1 MLERVPP
8 PDFRYVGLVAGVP
21 PSDVALATAGASTS
35 LAGIFLVW
43 ALPESVGLI
52 VSAVAAGLTAMA
64 LGRRG
69 AVRFVKGLRAAP
81 TAMAIVPWGVLI
93 EPDDDSPRVL
103 RWPGVRRVEVDFVHQ
118 RDAAGTPST
127 AWSFVTVETDRE
139 RMIGRAAGPV
149 AIERL
154 LAHLASY
161 AEETSLPLAL
171 DLDGSRPG
179 SAAGIEPVAATLI
192 ARARA
197 LVSSA
202 EGIEALSLS
211 PTSYRDA
218 TAKEA
223 GSDAIR
229 LLRDVLRRAPTTADP
244 RALAALVAG
253 ELGAEALVPDLLRLI
268 TAVNPIVAAAAKAA
282 ALRLG
287 AEPNRAGA
295 IEEVAPFL
303 LDEDRDELAAWQNVG
318 ATQPPSS

>member
-21 PSDVALATAGASTS
+21 PSDVALAAAGASTS

-43 ALPESVGLI
+43 ALPESPGLI
-52 VSAVAAGLTAMA
+52 VSAVAAGLTAIA
-64 LGRRG
+64 VGRRG
-69 AVRFVKGLRAAP
+69 ALRFVKRLRAAP
-81 TAMAIVPWGVLI
+81 TAMAIVPWGVLVD
-93 EPDDDSPRVL
+93 PDDDAPRVL
-103 RWPGVRRVEVDFVHQ
+103 RWPGVRRVEVDFVHL

-127 AWSFVTVETDRE
+127 AWSFVTVETERE
-139 RMIGRAAGPV
+139 RLIGRAAGPV

-154 LAHLASY
+154 IAHLASY
-161 AEETSLPLAL
+161 ADETSLPLAL
-171 DLDGSRPG
+171 DLDGEKPG
-179 SAAGIEPVAATLI
+179 AAAGIEPIAATLV

-197 LVSSA
+197 LVSSS

-211 PTSYRDA
+211 PSSYRDA

-223 GSDAIR
+223 DSEAVR
-229 LLRDVLRRAPTTADP
+229 RLRDVLRRAPTRADA

-253 ELGAEALVPDLLRLI
+253 ELEATPLVPDLLRLV

-303 LDEDRDELAAWQNVG
+303 LDEDRDALADWQAAG
-318 ATQPPSS
+318 RAS

>member
-21 PSDVALATAGASTS
+21 PSDVALAAAGASTS

-43 ALPESVGLI
+43 ALPESPGLI
-52 VSAVAAGLTAMA
+52 VSAVAAGLTAIA
-64 LGRRG
+64 VGRRG
-69 AVRFVKGLRAAP
+69 ALRFVKRLRAAP
-81 TAMAIVPWGVLI
+81 TAMAIVPWGVLVD
-93 EPDDDSPRVL
+93 PDDDAPRVL
-103 RWPGVRRVEVDFVHQ
+103 RWPGVRRVEVDFVHL

-127 AWSFVTVETDRE
+127 AWSFVTVETERE
-139 RMIGRAAGPV
+139 RLIGRAAGPV

-154 LAHLASY
+154 IAHLASY
-161 AEETSLPLAL
+161 ADETSLPLAL
-171 DLDGSRPG
+171 DLDGEKPG
-179 SAAGIEPVAATLI
+179 AAAGIEPIAATLV

-197 LVSSA
+197 LVSSS

-211 PTSYRDA
+211 PSSYRDA

-223 GSDAIR
+223 DSEAVR
-229 LLRDVLRRAPTTADP
+229 RLRDVLRRAPTRADA

-253 ELGAEALVPDLLRLI
+253 ELEATPLVPDLLRLV
-268 TAVNPIVAAAAKAA
+268 TAVNPIVAAAATAA

-303 LDEDRDELAAWQNVG
+303 LDEDRDALADWQAAG
-318 ATQPPSS
+318 RAS